1 MITVEQFVDVLKQA
15 ESKECFVYY
24 YNGTTKFF
32 IKNIV
37 PLNGYVIFFI
47 TALKSRALSIRKLI
61 SKLLS
66 QCEPPSHYKI
76 LIIGSECY
84 VINNIND
91 IVINKS
97 DVFIKCIE
105 YKFTNDNI

>member
-1 MITVEQFVDVLKQA
+1 MITVEQFVDVLKHA
-15 ESKECFVYY
+15 ESKEGIIYY
-24 YNGTTKFF
+24 YNDVFYGY

-37 PLNGYVIFFI
+37 VLNGYVIFLCSIF
-47 TALKSRALSIRKLI
+47 KNEALSVRNLI

-66 QCEPPSHYKI
+66 QCESHYKI

-91 IVINKS
+91 IVIIKS
-97 DVFIKCIE
+97 DVAIKCIE
-105 YKFTNDNI
+105 YKSTNDSL